1 MYLPR
6 NLYLSRIVKSTSNV
20 NFGDWKLFA
29 ILSSDTEFDPPSRNA
44 TWKRRRTDG
53 LLDGLPRLLELCDE
67 HEAPATLFCEGK
79 LVEEFPEMMNEL
91 GKKHEIGC
99 HSYAHEWL
107 GTTLPPWWIPCREE
121 FTVLTFNEKQSIL
134 SRAAKAIEQHVGR
147 KVRSFKAPFNSVD
160 HPSTLRVLEQTGFD
174 SDSSLPCYDN
184 RSFTHPLL
192 PTPVRHT
199 SANDLWRAG
208 DMRLVEVPFMI
219 RPRPLLFHPFDIREE
234 VVDTIPRGMALALES
249 VDVQCRIDH
258 LSGRA
263 FSMIHITSHPWEFA
277 RVRPWGEKGEENAK
291 NLRSYLANLSGLYD
305 VEFVTVSDF
314 KDLWEKQQC
323 KHHPKG
329 ERARSGEG

>member
-6 NLYLSRIVKSTSNV
+6 NLCLSRIVKFTANV
-20 NFGDWKLFA
+20 NFENWKLFV
-29 ILSSDTEFDPPSRNA
+29 ILSSDTEFDPPSGNA
-44 TWKRRRTDG
+44 TWQKRSTDG

-67 HEAPATLFCEGK
+67 YEAPATLFCEGK
-79 LVEEFPEMMNEL
+79 LVEEFPEMLNKL

-99 HSYAHEWL
+99 HSYAHEWF
-107 GTTLPPWWIPCREE
+107 GTRLPPRWIPCREE
-121 FTVLTFNEKQSIL
+121 FRVLTINEKQSIL
-134 SRAAKAIEQHVGR
+134 ARAAKAIERHVGR

-160 HPSTLRVLEQTGFD
+160 HPSTFRVLERTGFD
-174 SDSSLPCYDN
+174 SDSSLPCYDS

-219 RPRPLLFHPFDIREE
+219 RPRPLLFHPFDVREE

-258 LSGRA
+258 LSGKV
-263 FSMIHITSHPWEFA
+263 FSMVHITSHPWEFA
-277 RVRPWGEKGEENAK
+277 RVKPWGEKGVENTK
-291 NLRSYLANLSGLYD
+291 NLRSYIGNLLSLYD

-314 KDLWEKQQC
+314 TDRWKKQQC
-323 KHHPKG
+323 QPNSKG
-329 ERARSGEG
+329 EHVQSGEG